1 VIEALFALL
10 AHPVLPWVLSGA
22 IVAAAFGLW
31 LRFVHR
37 LAPLEQALRRAVA
50 LVEEAQGKTG
60 FRQRLAA
67 LSRELARDPLLGP
80 SWSAFAATL
89 RPAPGGEEAIGYLH
103 RPRDHFDERLIQA
116 AGINVR
122 FYQTLPQLLVG
133 VGLFFTFVGLVAA
146 LYFASRGVASPEVAV
161 AQAALKDLLAAATF
175 KFATSIAGLGS
186 SLLFSWREKAALHRV
201 QHLMERFALAL
212 EARMTPISL
221 EQVAAAQL
229 DELRHH
235 GVALQRLVEASGEG
249 LPRAAEEA
257 LERELARAVAP
268 FAAAMERLA
277 RRVDERG
284 EDLLRVSVQGQAPSR
299 RRQGGMAPVESTPS
313 RDAAWGLLLRELRA
327 LRETLVRRT
336 APAGGD
342 SGGGAESEEK
352 VSAAAG
358 GGLVARDAAAAEA
371 RLGRLLALMGRLH
384 ARLTGRGVRRRELIE
399 ALERLQ
405 EEVRLAAASLRELR
419 ERLARERP
427 QEEEAVLTLGRLEEE
442 LRRSRETLA
451 ELAQSVGER
460 K

>member
-1 VIEALFALL
+1 MIEALFVFL
-10 AHPVLPWVLSGA
+10 AHPAVPWLLSGA
-22 IVAAAFGLW
+22 IVAGALGLW
-31 LRFVHR
+31 LRFVSR
-37 LAPLEQALRRAVA
+37 LEPLEQALGRALA
-50 LVEEAQGKTG
+50 LVEEAEGKAG
-60 FRQRLAA
+60 FRQRLAT

-80 SWSAFAATL
+80 SWAAFAATL

-116 AGINVR
+116 AGINLR
-122 FYQTLPQLLVG
+122 FYQALPQLLVG

-161 AQAALKDLLAAATF
+161 AQVALKDLLAAATF

-186 SLLFSWREKAALHRV
+186 SLLFSWREKAVLHRV
-201 QHLMERFALAL
+201 QHLIERFALAL

-229 DELRHH
+229 EELRHH
-235 GVALQRLVEASGEG
+235 SKALKKLVEASGEG
-249 LPRAAEEA
+249 LPHATQEA

-284 EDLLRVSVQGQAPSR
+284 EDLLQVTVQGQGPGR
-299 RRQGGMAPVESTPS
+299 RRQGGVATLESTPS
-313 RDAAWGLLLRELRA
+313 RDAAWSLLLRELRA
-327 LRETLVRRT
+327 LRETLLRRP
-336 APAGGD
+336 APPGPD
-342 SGGGAESEEK
+342 SGSGAEVEEK
-352 VSAAAG
+352 GPAAVG
-358 GGLVARDAAAAEA
+358 GGLVVRDAAAAEA

-384 ARLTGRGVRRRELIE
+384 ARLTGRGARLREVIE

-427 QEEEAVLTLGRLEEE
+427 GEEEAVRTLGRLEEE

-451 ELAQSVGER
+451 GLAQSLGHRE
-460 K
+460 